1 MRLDDTDRLEA
12 FSDGVMAVI
21 ITIMAFNVK
30 PPIGASLS
38 ATHAVLP
45 ELLVYVLS
53 FTMIAIYW
61 NNHHHLLRSTD
72 RMDGSVMWSNM
83 FLLFW
88 LSLVPVVT
96 GWVGKYPNHALPAA
110 TYGIVALGSALAYSI
125 LVRFIIRANGRDSTV
140 GRVVGSDFKG
150 NLSVVLYAGGV
161 GLAFV
166 TPIASYVL
174 YAAVA
179 VIWFLPDRRFVQQ
192 FEGDSESPVT
202 PPGPQQG

>member
-110 TYGIVALGSALAYSI
+110 TYGLVALGSALAYSI
-125 LVRFIIRANGRDSTV
+125 LVRFIIRANGRESTV
-140 GRVVGSDFKG
+140 ARVVGSDFKG

-166 TPIASYVL
+166 TPIASYLL
-174 YAAVA
+174 YAAVGI
-179 VIWFLPDRRFVQQ
+179 IWFLPDRRFVQQ
-192 FEGDSESPVT
+192 FDDDSKSPVT
-202 PPGPQQG
+202 PPDPQQG

>member
-1 MRLDDTDRLEA
+1 M
-12 FSDGVMAVI
+12 
-21 ITIMAFNVK
+21 
-30 PPIGASLS
+30 
-38 ATHAVLP
+38 LP

-53 FTMIAIYW
+53 FTMIGIYW

-110 TYGIVALGSALAYSI
+110 TYGIVALGSGLAYSI

-140 GRVVGSDFKG
+140 ARVVGSDFKG

-179 VIWFLPDRRFVQQ
+179 IIWFLPDRRFVQQ
-192 FEGDSESPVT
+192 FEGESENSAT
-202 PPGPQQG
+202 PPGSQLG